1 MKFWQRYWY
10 YIGGVAFVI
19 LTFAMG
25 LGGSAA
31 LDYVQVLLIFSWMGM
46 LVHQFEE
53 YAWPGGFPLISNMIV
68 FNEIER
74 PDRYILNQRQCF
86 VSNVVLCYLCYIV
99 PIFFPQL
106 IWLAAAQIFQG
117 LWQIPAHGIVL
128 NMRLK
133 SKYNPG
139 LFAAV
144 FLQLPVA
151 IVFIWYVLTFMP
163 EPLISFG
170 GASPVR
176 SCCWAS
182 RSACRSSSCMTA
194 ILRIRSKSESFGVT
208 SASTLRRFGKSARL
222 PQRQIPAAFRRVSSA
237 KRRKRSRK
245 ASRQMASNFA
255 KKLDRWCDNQWI
267 VFLCVT
273 ATVVAVLAA
282 KDVPLRRPLQ
292 IYFASGC
299 AAMAVVL
306 ALHFA
311 GIVAPDLTSERMGA
325 LRGTYGYGHPN
336 TFGGLVFGLVLAY
349 ALLRA
354 QKVRWVDCLLVF
366 AVGVF
371 LLVGPASRSAA
382 LCTLALAVGLVF
394 CRLRAGHSVPRWWPG
409 TCAGMVGLTAA
420 VSYLLPLL
428 VIKVGP
434 WNNDIGP
441 AWLAKLDSLLT
452 CRISLTW
459 MAYRLLDVKIAGQVF
474 NWPTVDNSFA
484 FALFQFGPV
493 VAALLGILFAA
504 ALWGHAKQGRRVEV
518 YCLFAMLAYAY
529 MEVQPFHLTT
539 NPTALLLCGA
549 VFAQTSARWQKI
561 E

>member
-1 MKFWQRYWY
+1 MF
-10 YIGGVAFVI
+10 G
-19 LTFAMG
+19 FAN
-25 LGGSAA
+25 A
-31 LDYVQVLLIFSWMGM
+31 LLL
-46 LVHQFEE
+46 
-53 YAWPGGFPLISNMIV
+53 A
-68 FNEIER
+68 
-74 PDRYILNQRQCF
+74 
-86 VSNVVLCYLCYIV
+86 
-99 PIFFPQL
+99 
-106 IWLAAAQIFQG
+106 
-117 LWQIPAHGIVL
+117 
-128 NMRLK
+128 
-133 SKYNPG
+133 
-139 LFAAV
+139 LFAAAGV
-144 FLQLPVA
+144 DLVLALRRKAVGQLFTVPHYLFGDWGGEARARWGQRAFLLALMLYEFTVVFCNSMARENWPFLQGQLAPVLDMIMYTLLCGKILLGTRYTWRELLA
-151 IVFIWYVLTFMP
+151 
-163 EPLISFG
+163 G
-170 GASPVR
+170 GALYF
-176 SCCWAS
+176 
-182 RSACRSSSCMTA
+182 
-194 ILRIRSKSESFGVT
+194 I
-208 SASTLRRFGKSARL
+208 ARWVYFNS
-222 PQRQIPAAFRRVSSA
+222 QNI
-237 KRRKRSRK
+237 
-245 ASRQMASNFA
+245 
-255 KKLDRWCDNQWI
+255 WWI
-267 VFLCVT
+267 GI
-273 ATVVAVLAA
+273 VVAVLAA

-292 IYFASGC
+292 VYFASGC

-441 AWLAKLDSLLT
+441 AWQAKLDSLLT

-518 YCLFAMLAYAY
+518 CCLFAMLAYAY

>member
-1 MKFWQRYWY
+1 M
-10 YIGGVAFVI
+10 
-19 LTFAMG
+19 
-25 LGGSAA
+25 
-31 LDYVQVLLIFSWMGM
+31 
-46 LVHQFEE
+46 
-53 YAWPGGFPLISNMIV
+53 
-68 FNEIER
+68 
-74 PDRYILNQRQCF
+74 
-86 VSNVVLCYLCYIV
+86 
-99 PIFFPQL
+99 
-106 IWLAAAQIFQG
+106 
-117 LWQIPAHGIVL
+117 
-128 NMRLK
+128 
-133 SKYNPG
+133 
-139 LFAAV
+139 
-144 FLQLPVA
+144 
-151 IVFIWYVLTFMP
+151 
-163 EPLISFG
+163 
-170 GASPVR
+170 
-176 SCCWAS
+176 
-182 RSACRSSSCMTA
+182 
-194 ILRIRSKSESFGVT
+194 
-208 SASTLRRFGKSARL
+208 
-222 PQRQIPAAFRRVSSA
+222 
-237 KRRKRSRK
+237 
-245 ASRQMASNFA
+245 
-255 KKLDRWCDNQWI
+255 
-267 VFLCVT
+267 
-273 ATVVAVLAA
+273 VAVLAA

-292 IYFASGC
+292 VYFASGC

-382 LCTLALAVGLVF
+382 LCTLALAIGLVF

-474 NWPTVDNSFA
+474 DWPTVDNSFA

-518 YCLFAMLAYAY
+518 CCLFAMLAYAY

>member
-1 MKFWQRYWY
+1 M
-10 YIGGVAFVI
+10 
-19 LTFAMG
+19 
-25 LGGSAA
+25 
-31 LDYVQVLLIFSWMGM
+31 
-46 LVHQFEE
+46 
-53 YAWPGGFPLISNMIV
+53 
-68 FNEIER
+68 
-74 PDRYILNQRQCF
+74 
-86 VSNVVLCYLCYIV
+86 
-99 PIFFPQL
+99 
-106 IWLAAAQIFQG
+106 
-117 LWQIPAHGIVL
+117 
-128 NMRLK
+128 
-133 SKYNPG
+133 
-139 LFAAV
+139 
-144 FLQLPVA
+144 
-151 IVFIWYVLTFMP
+151 
-163 EPLISFG
+163 
-170 GASPVR
+170 
-176 SCCWAS
+176 
-182 RSACRSSSCMTA
+182 
-194 ILRIRSKSESFGVT
+194 
-208 SASTLRRFGKSARL
+208 
-222 PQRQIPAAFRRVSSA
+222 
-237 KRRKRSRK
+237 
-245 ASRQMASNFA
+245 
-255 KKLDRWCDNQWI
+255 
-267 VFLCVT
+267 
-273 ATVVAVLAA
+273 
-282 KDVPLRRPLQ
+282 
-292 IYFASGC
+292 
-299 AAMAVVL
+299 
-306 ALHFA
+306 
-311 GIVAPDLTSERMGA
+311 
-325 LRGTYGYGHPN
+325 
-336 TFGGLVFGLVLAY
+336 FGLVLAY

-518 YCLFAMLAYAY
+518 CCLFAMLAYAY